1 VRTDARQLSFL
12 EENKMRSIK
21 KFITALML
29 GLALVI
35 TSAAFAQEAQSDPVK
50 KESCCA
56 MSSCCKGDSCP
67 MKKQAKDH
75 AKKHSAKD
83 GRCCCSGDSC
93 EMKMKDMKEDKA
105 KNN

>member
-1 VRTDARQLSFL
+1 MT
-12 EENKMRSIK
+12 MIK

-35 TSAAFAQEAQSDPVK
+35 ASAAFAQEAQNDSVK

-56 MSSCCKGDSCP
+56 MSPCCKGDSCP
-67 MKKQAKDH
+67 MKKEMKDH

-83 GRCCCSGDSC
+83 GCCCCSGDSC
-93 EMKMKDMKEDKA
+93 EMKMKDMKEDKP
-105 KNN
+105 KSN